1 MLVYLF
7 VCSLTRSLGEE
18 GEGVN
23 SPTAAGATTSENFG
37 TGREQSQPVMKMSGG
52 GVKQQKSKKTGILE
66 PLIGNQSSLST
77 TQKQRKEKFRSYEI
91 YRKQSE
97 RIYQRLR
104 EAKSQRGFRN
114 EDDMMN
120 FFRVLESS
128 DTTIAR

>member
-1 MLVYLF
+1 MGSPVG
-7 VCSLTRSLGEE
+7 SPKGEK
-18 GEGVN
+18 
-23 SPTAAGATTSENFG
+23 TQTKIA
-37 TGREQSQPVMKMSGG
+37 GG
-52 GVKQQKSKKTGILE
+52 GVKKDKNSKKTGKLE
-66 PLIGNQSSLST
+66 PLLGNSSSLST
-77 TQKQRKEKFRSYEI
+77 TQKQKQQKEKFRSYEI

-128 DTTIAR
+128 DTTIARYIIRYFRYCYYYCCCCCCCCCHL